1 MNAPFEKIVGV
12 TILIWVSTQLVNLPR
27 AAAQII
33 YQPIPHVPA
42 DQLRP
47 SCRRGAETSPVDAA
61 LLRNRPARNYFLD
74 ADDVLGVFI
83 EGVLGSVGESPPI
96 QLPGPR
102 SDLPPSLGYPV
113 VVRADGTISLPLV
126 EPVSVVG
133 LTVTQVEQRIK
144 SIYLDA
150 QRPIVKPEHRIIVTL
165 MRKRTIGVYVV
176 RGDQSQAGTFPQ
188 TRSSAVNQRTDQ
200 SHRSQRLQLP
210 AGDNDLLNALSQ
222 TGGLPGVNARSDVKI
237 YRSSRGLTQ
246 SSVHSGGGYHGSATI
261 RPRASSF
268 PRTQIGG
275 TAYFDGNTFG
285 DVTQW
290 RRSNSRG
297 HSSGSVTTVPTR
309 RRFNESVVI
318 APVDTRLDQGD
329 VVVIEARDTEVYYT
343 GGLLGG
349 GEFPLPRDR
358 GIDVLE
364 AIAVAGQSF
373 GARSQNRLGGIPTA
387 APTELLILRRQPGGG
402 QITIGVELNR
412 ALADPSQRIQV
423 RAGDVLILRHTR
435 WQQLQNAGS
444 SVFNTLG
451 VGQILG
457 R

>member
-1 MNAPFEKIVGV
+1 M
-12 TILIWVSTQLVNLPR
+12 
-27 AAAQII
+27 
-33 YQPIPHVPA
+33 
-42 DQLRP
+42 
-47 SCRRGAETSPVDAA
+47 
-61 LLRNRPARNYFLD
+61 
-74 ADDVLGVFI
+74 
-83 EGVLGSVGESPPI
+83 
-96 QLPGPR
+96 
-102 SDLPPSLGYPV
+102 
-113 VVRADGTISLPLV
+113 
-126 EPVSVVG
+126 
-133 LTVTQVEQRIK
+133 
-144 SIYLDA
+144 
-150 QRPIVKPEHRIIVTL
+150 
-165 MRKRTIGVYVV
+165 
-176 RGDQSQAGTFPQ
+176 
-188 TRSSAVNQRTDQ
+188 
-200 SHRSQRLQLP
+200 
-210 AGDNDLLNALSQ
+210 
-222 TGGLPGVNARSDVKI
+222 
-237 YRSSRGLTQ
+237 
-246 SSVHSGGGYHGSATI
+246 
-261 RPRASSF
+261 
-268 PRTQIGG
+268 
-275 TAYFDGNTFG
+275 
-285 DVTQW
+285 
-290 RRSNSRG
+290 
-297 HSSGSVTTVPTR
+297 
-309 RRFNESVVI
+309 I